1 MAAAAAAVQAS
12 AGAAVGMRSLK
23 KKGVTSSSIAEV
35 EKTEGKVQGKG
46 NGDGLASAEVRHA
59 DLRRSARR
67 DVIASF
73 VLHKSCCRPPTYGI
87 VISLTRA
94 SQHPRREL
102 PVSGEDA
109 KQTRGPPE
117 HAATPMNRH
126 GGLNGLASVCLLLHF
141 EVTSGF
147 SPDSIQR
154 SESRAATDTTA
165 QTALALILSESR

>member
-59 DLRRSARR
+59 DLRRNARR
-67 DVIASF
+67 DVIASCPSSK
-73 VLHKSCCRPPTYGI
+73 LSSAYLWHRD
-87 VISLTRA
+87 VIDTSEPA
-94 SQHPRREL
+94 PL

>member
-1 MAAAAAAVQAS
+1 MWLRRLRRRLLLLQPLLLLQANAAVVGALKTAAELEECNIADTPSSAADAAA
-12 AGAAVGMRSLK
+12 M
-23 KKGVTSSSIAEV
+23 
-35 EKTEGKVQGKG
+35 
-46 NGDGLASAEVRHA
+46 
-59 DLRRSARR
+59 ARTPAPQ
-67 DVIASF
+67 V
-73 VLHKSCCRPPTYGI
+73 
-87 VISLTRA
+87 
-94 SQHPRREL
+94 REL

>member
-59 DLRRSARR
+59 DLRRNARR
-67 DVIASF
+67 DVIASCPSSK
-73 VLHKSCCRPPTYGI
+73 LSSAYLWHRD
-87 VISLTRA
+87 VIDTSEPA
-94 SQHPRREL
+94 PQVREL

-141 EVTSGF
+141 KVTSGF

-165 QTALALILSESR
+165 QMALALILSESR